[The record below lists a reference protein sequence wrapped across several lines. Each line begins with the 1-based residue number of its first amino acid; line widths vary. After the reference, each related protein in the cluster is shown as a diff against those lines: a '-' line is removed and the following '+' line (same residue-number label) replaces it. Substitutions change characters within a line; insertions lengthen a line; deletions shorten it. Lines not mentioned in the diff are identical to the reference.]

1 MEGRAA
7 GTGSEHGAAP
17 RRRFARRRYGI
28 SLALIAL
35 LALAVAAA
43 WLARERLADDWI
55 ERELTRRGI
64 EATYTV
70 ERIGPRRQILTDI
83 VVGDAARP
91 DATVE
96 RIVVELVHRFG
107 LPSVERITVIR
118 PRLYGTWRDGR
129 VSFGELDA
137 FLYGDTGAPPGLPE
151 LDVRLVDGRARIATP
166 WGAIGIKAA
175 GSGPIDD
182 GFTGVLAVAA
192 PEIGT
197 EECALDGGSL
207 FGRLATDGGSIA
219 FAGPLRFQRLA
230 CSGPAIGIGRTDLAI
245 NLRTPAGFESLAASA
260 NGHARQ
266 IAAGGV
272 EAAESDVAL
281 AGSISDRGIALDYA
295 FDGRRLVTEIAK
307 AGAFELDGE
316 LRADA
321 GFERFAASG
330 DATFSSI
337 DPGNAIATRLPE
349 AGDAIAG
356 TLAAPLLARLRR
368 GLSRGLDG
376 AGLQASYRLQTDRG
390 GTTLAVPL
398 ARLSTR
404 RGSALATI
412 SSARIAWR
420 GEGPPQIALN
430 ATIGGPDLPRIEL
443 ASIRAD
449 GRAFVVNVSM
459 APYAAGD
466 ASLAVPRL
474 TLRQSGDGTVQLDGR
489 AVLSGPIPGG
499 SARNLRLPIE
509 GSIDRR
515 GRVRLWPRCTEIRF
529 DALRLATLSLEARTQ
544 TLCPVAGDAILLAGG
559 DRPTRF
565 AAAARSLDLDGR
577 LGGTA
582 VRLRTGPVQARLSGP
597 LRARDIDLRLG
608 APGRA
613 ARFRIADLSA
623 DLDGTLA
630 GMFDDADIMLDA
642 VPLDLSR
649 TSGRWSYRDSALR
662 LEDVELV
669 VSDRAAA
676 ARFNP
681 LIASDAALRLEGGQ
695 IAATAL
701 LRRPSM
707 QTPVVALELTHD
719 LSRGTGSADLAI
731 PGIAFGDA
739 LQPVDLTPLALGV
752 VANVEGVVRGDARLD
767 WGPRA
772 LTSTGRFSS
781 DDLDFA
787 AAFGPVRGASGTIA
801 FTDLLGLTTAP
812 GQRVAVR
819 SVNPGIEVTDG
830 SVALNL
836 RDGELLTVEGG
847 HWPFLGGTL
856 TLRRVPITLGAAEAR
871 RYTLDVRGLEAA
883 RFIERF
889 ELGNVAATGT
899 FDGTLALVFDAKGNG
914 RIEDGVL
921 VSRAPG
927 GSLSYI
933 GELSYEDLG
942 LVANF
947 AFQSLRSL
955 RFQRMRIA
963 MDGPL
968 AGQLVTRI
976 RLDGV
981 AQGPGAQSNILTR
994 EIAKLPLRFDININ
1008 APFYQL
1014 LNSLRSLYDAEYLRD
1029 PRELG
1034 LIDPAGLPGDAPSDD
1049 AVQNDES
1056 DEVP

>member
-1 MEGRAA
+1 
-7 GTGSEHGAAP
+7 
-17 RRRFARRRYGI
+17 
-28 SLALIAL
+28 
-35 LALAVAAA
+35 
-43 WLARERLADDWI
+43 
-55 ERELTRRGI
+55 
-64 EATYTV
+64 
-70 ERIGPRRQILTDI
+70 
-83 VVGDAARP
+83 
-91 DATVE
+91 
-96 RIVVELVHRFG
+96 
-107 LPSVERITVIR
+107 
-118 PRLYGTWRDGR
+118 
-129 VSFGELDA
+129 
-137 FLYGDTGAPPGLPE
+137 
-151 LDVRLVDGRARIATP
+151 
-166 WGAIGIKAA
+166 
-175 GSGPIDD
+175 
-182 GFTGVLAVAA
+182 
-192 PEIGT
+192 
-197 EECALDGGSL
+197 
-207 FGRLATDGGSIA
+207 
-219 FAGPLRFQRLA
+219 
-230 CSGPAIGIGRTDLAI
+230 
-245 NLRTPAGFESLAASA
+245 
-260 NGHARQ
+260 
-266 IAAGGV
+266 
-272 EAAESDVAL
+272 
-281 AGSISDRGIALDYA
+281 
-295 FDGRRLVTEIAK
+295 
-307 AGAFELDGE
+307 
-316 LRADA
+316 
-321 GFERFAASG
+321 
-330 DATFSSI
+330 
-337 DPGNAIATRLPE
+337 
-349 AGDAIAG
+349 
-356 TLAAPLLARLRR
+356 
-368 GLSRGLDG
+368 
-376 AGLQASYRLQTDRG
+376 
-390 GTTLAVPL
+390 
-398 ARLSTR
+398 
-404 RGSALATI
+404 
-412 SSARIAWR
+412 
-420 GEGPPQIALN
+420 
-430 ATIGGPDLPRIEL
+430 
-443 ASIRAD
+443 
-449 GRAFVVNVSM
+449 
-459 APYAAGD
+459 
-466 ASLAVPRL
+466 
-474 TLRQSGDGTVQLDGR
+474 
-489 AVLSGPIPGG
+489 
-499 SARNLRLPIE
+499 
-509 GSIDRR
+509 
-515 GRVRLWPRCTEIRF
+515 
-529 DALRLATLSLEARTQ
+529 
-544 TLCPVAGDAILLAGG
+544 
-559 DRPTRF
+559 
-565 AAAARSLDLDGR
+565 
-577 LGGTA
+577 
-582 VRLRTGPVQARLSGP
+582 
-597 LRARDIDLRLG
+597 
-608 APGRA
+608 
-613 ARFRIADLSA
+613 
-623 DLDGTLA
+623 
-630 GMFDDADIMLDA
+630 
-642 VPLDLSR
+642 
-649 TSGRWSYRDSALR
+649 
-662 LEDVELV
+662 
-669 VSDRAAA
+669 
-676 ARFNP
+676 
-681 LIASDAALRLEGGQ
+681 
-695 IAATAL
+695 
-701 LRRPSM
+701 M

-899 FDGTLALVFDAKGNG
+899 FDGTLALVFDARGNG

-1034 LIDPAGLPGDAPSDD
+1034 LIDKAGLPGDAPSDD
-1049 AVQNDES
+1049 VVQNDES